1 MQSQS
6 VRALASSLKRM
17 ALAGTKAPV
26 AEEDNTTTSVSAEVV
41 VGERTALLQGE
52 KAEVVTDDKAEVRF

>member
-1 MQSQS
+1 
-6 VRALASSLKRM
+6 M

>member
-1 MQSQS
+1 
-6 VRALASSLKRM
+6 M

-52 KAEVVTDDKAEVRF
+52 KAEVVTDDKAEVRFWRDTVYTRG